1 MCSRLLAQNWYIAGW
16 GREFVTAA
24 WIICFLF
31 LQGDWMNT
39 GPVLTCSWYLRYS
52 TLSIESKEKIME
64 RACQIQEVPYDTIC
78 IYLLRGVK
86 LGAVTQAR
94 DLKMFFMNGGWTI
107 WPCHLLSFSTSIT
120 TVTNTEQPE
129 HHDYTMKWRK
139 SPVTIFIFIDAK
151 TWVMAHKVTWGWC
164 SMNTRLIWVFKI
176 C

>member
-1 MCSRLLAQNWYIAGW
+1 MFQALSPKLIYCRLRAG
-16 GREFVTAA
+16 
-24 WIICFLF
+24 ICNCRLDYMFSFPARWL
-31 LQGDWMNT
+31 DEHR
-39 GPVLTCSWYLRYS
+39 TCAYMLMVS

-120 TVTNTEQPE
+120 TVTNTGQPE